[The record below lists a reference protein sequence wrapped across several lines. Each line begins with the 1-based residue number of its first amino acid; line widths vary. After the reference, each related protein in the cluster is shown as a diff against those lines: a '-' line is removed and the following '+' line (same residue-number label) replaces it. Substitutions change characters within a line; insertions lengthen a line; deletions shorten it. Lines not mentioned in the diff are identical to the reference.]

1 MRPWVAG
8 VVIAFMAIVATACC
22 PVAALKPVVEPPR
35 LGELPT
41 VSAQDLQCL
50 SAETYERLVVRE
62 LILRAAFADCM
73 AIVEEVSDGP

>member
-1 MRPWVAG
+1 MRPWVA
-8 VVIAFMAIVATACC
+8 AALMAMTVTACC
-22 PVAALKPVVEPPR
+22 PVAALRPVVELPR

-50 SAETYERLVVRE
+50 SADTYERLVARE

-73 AIVEEVSDGP
+73 AIVEEVSNDH